1 MNVIRPVNLDL
12 TKFHFPP
19 MAILS
24 IGHRIS
30 GFILFLF
37 MPLILY
43 LFHQATAS
51 ADSFYCLQKLL
62 LYDGWIKLSVWIVLS
77 ATSFHLFSGIRHLAM
92 DLGFWESVYEGRTS
106 AYRVFI
112 VAFITTVLVGIWI
125 W

>member
-1 MNVIRPVNLDL
+1 MNVIRPVNLDV

-37 MPLILY
+37 MPVIFY
-43 LFHQATAS
+43 LLHQATAS
-51 ADSFYCLQKLL
+51 ANSFYYLQKLL
-62 LYDGWIKLSVWIVLS
+62 LHNAWIRLSVWIMLS
-77 ATSFHLFSGIRHLAM
+77 ATSFHLFAGIRHLAM
-92 DLGFWESVYEGRTS
+92 DLGFWESVREGQTS
-106 AYRVFI
+106 AYSVFI
-112 VAFITTVLVGIWI
+112 VSFITIILVGVWI